1 MVACHIELPLDQ
13 IAEICRKYRIKEL
26 AIFGSALRDDFRPDS
41 DIDLLVEFHP
51 NHGHGLFAY
60 LSCQDELSKLLARP
74 VDLVQKSGLKPFV
87 RDEIL
92 RSART
97 IYEN

>member
-1 MVACHIELPLDQ
+1 MVACHVQLPLDR

-41 DIDLLVEFHP
+41 DIDLLVEFQP

-60 LSCQDELSKLLARP
+60 LSCQDEFARLLSRP
-74 VDLVQKSGLKPFV
+74 VDLVQKSGLKPV
-87 RDEIL
+87 IRDDIL